1 MATRSRPPLVLRD
14 KNMAAIWLGQILS
27 QAGTRMYQIAIAWW
41 IVARTDTPGRT
52 LGLFMV
58 AGTLPAILLVKP
70 IGRLIDSRRAKSLLV
85 VSDLGCFAVIAGVG
99 LAFKHSLM
107 GLPLILASGLLVA
120 AFAAVFDPTLNKA
133 LAEAVPAADME
144 EAIAFQSSTQSLAS
158 FGGAVA
164 GALLIDR
171 LGVAGVIWLNAASFL
186 ISAGCTAL
194 LSLTASAAK
203 SAAAE
208 NRAASAWDMLAR
220 LPLIKNVLIG
230 FGLTNFFLAPILV
243 VLPLYVSRTLHGS
256 AALLGRLEAGVW
268 LGLLAG
274 TLAAPWVRAAN
285 TLALGAVCVAL
296 MGLSL
301 GLPGLI
307 AHPHVMMAALFC
319 AGAALGVNN
328 VKFMALFQ
336 ETVPAEFKGRFFALM
351 QALLSFSYPAA
362 FLIFGMLADCLAPP
376 KVCLIQGLGILAL
389 SAHFLRL
396 SRGPARAAGE
406 PLAAAAS

>member
-1 MATRSRPPLVLRD
+1 MAPRSRPPLVLRD

-41 IVARTDTPGRT
+41 IVAGTNTPGRT

-58 AGTLPAILLVKP
+58 AGTLPAILFVKP

-85 VSDLGCFAVIAGVG
+85 ASDLGCFAVVAGVG
-99 LAFKHSLM
+99 LAFDHSLM
-107 GLPLILASGLLVA
+107 GLPLILASGVLVA
-120 AFAAVFDPTLNKA
+120 GFAAVFDPTLNKA

-186 ISAGCTAL
+186 VSAGCTTL
-194 LSLTASAAK
+194 LTLTESAAK
-203 SAAAE
+203 PAAAE
-208 NRAASAWDMLAR
+208 DRASAWKMLAR

-285 TLALGAVCVAL
+285 TLALGSVCVAV

-307 AHPHVMMAALFC
+307 THDRVLLAALFC
-319 AGAALGVNN
+319 AGTALGVNN

-362 FLIFGMLADCLAPP
+362 FLIFGMLADCLEPP
-376 KVCLIQGLGILAL
+376 KVCLIQGLGILVL

-396 SRGPARAAGE
+396 SRGPARPAGE
-406 PLAAAAS
+406 PLAAGAS